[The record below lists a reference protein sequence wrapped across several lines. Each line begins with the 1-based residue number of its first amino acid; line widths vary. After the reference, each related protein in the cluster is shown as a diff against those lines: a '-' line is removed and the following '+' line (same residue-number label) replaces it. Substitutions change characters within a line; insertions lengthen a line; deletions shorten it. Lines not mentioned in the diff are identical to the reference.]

1 MAQGGNVPDP
11 LEIQFSCKTVFSS
24 GLGGNWYTQTLP
36 NASTKLLGQEILCVN
51 LSHTIFIAISCFLD
65 PIFGSDPGPA
75 GPGQPEPRP
84 SRAQVGPG
92 SARQGFSR
100 PPLFRGGR
108 ELPKAEPRRSRMG
121 PSRSRIHHLGR
132 GSGKS
137 KPGKDFPDLH

>member
-1 MAQGGNVPDP
+1 MCPTPWKHN
-11 LEIQFSCKTVFSS
+11 FSCKTIFSS

-36 NASTKLLGQEILCVN
+36 NASTKLLGQEIPCVN
-51 LSHTIFIAISCFLD
+51 LSHSIFIAISYFLD

-100 PPLFRGGR
+100 PSLFRGGR
-108 ELPKAEPRRSRMG
+108 ELPKAQPRRSRIC
-121 PSRSRIHHLGR
+121 PRRSRIDHLGS

-137 KPGKDFPDLH
+137 KPGKDFSDLR